1 MILCAASQ
9 FRGESYRVRH
19 VLMQEGWPLKKRA
32 RFRYPDCSNPFDETQ
47 LSRLSSGGGYDRTGG
62 RPADVGAVA
71 ILWGMGLIN
80 SMLRLD
86 RLEKTPFC
94 L

>member
-1 MILCAASQ
+1 MTLCAASQ

-47 LSRLSSGGGYDRTGG
+47 LFRLSSGGGTT
-62 RPADVGAVA
+62 VLAVD
-71 ILWGMGLIN
+71 LRMSVRSQYSGGMGLIN
-80 SMLRLD
+80 SMLRWIV
-86 RLEKTPFC
+86 
-94 L
+94 